1 MHGFDSPD
9 RLSQYKKLL
18 SRLGQ
23 GLLGATKDGEPV
35 YRSGRKTCGVGALFT
50 PAQLRDIQLRGL
62 NDVPIPMLVCSI
74 GDKNLEAVTGFTI
87 QELRN
92 LQAAHD
98 EAAVFSNEYF
108 DADFRSWLELRIQ
121 EESSK

>member
-18 SRLGQ
+18 SRLDQ
-23 GLLGATKDGEPV
+23 GLLGATTGGEPV

-62 NDVPIPMLVCSI
+62 NDAPIPMLALCI
-74 GDKNLEAVTGFTI
+74 GDKNIEAVTGFTI

-92 LQAAHD
+92 LQANHD
-98 EAAVFSNEYF
+98 EAVVFSN
-108 DADFRSWLELRIQ
+108 DNDDFRSWLELRIQ